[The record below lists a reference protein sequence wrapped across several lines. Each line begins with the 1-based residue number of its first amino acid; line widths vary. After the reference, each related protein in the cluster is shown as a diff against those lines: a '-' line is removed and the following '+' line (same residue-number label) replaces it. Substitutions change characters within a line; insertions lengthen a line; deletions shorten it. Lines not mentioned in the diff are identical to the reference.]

1 VIGDRPGSSVSR
13 SVARSVL
20 GIAIIDSILPAIG
33 MVVGAVVLVLS
44 WQLLEFVIHEN
55 KE

>member
-1 VIGDRPGSSVSR
+1 VIGDRPGSSVS
-13 SVARSVL
+13 RSVL